1 MRLSREE
8 QETIITYNEAETLA
22 AIYTH
27 NRGLQ
32 KQLNR
37 LCSERPADV
46 KLIRTVHDGEAME
59 FEIPKKWIRIRP
71 KRVASE
77 AQKAA
82 ARLALQRARNAFDAP
97 APDKK

>member
-1 MRLSREE
+1 MKLSREE
-8 QETIITYNEAETLA
+8 QETIVTYNEAEAIA

-59 FEIPKKWIRIRP
+59 FEIPKNWIRIRP
-71 KRVASE
+71 KRVAS
-77 AQKAA
+77 AAQRAAAVAALQKA
-82 ARLALQRARNAFDAP
+82 RNGV
-97 APDKK
+97 